1 MASPA
6 PVLVVQHEDKCPPAW
21 LGEWLT
27 DAGLS
32 LDVRRPYAGQPLPA
46 SVTRYAGLVVLGG
59 AMGAYDDDT
68 HPWLTPTKSLLREAV
83 AAEVPT
89 LGVCLGHQLAS
100 VALGG
105 SVARHPAGRQVG
117 LLPIGWTA
125 AVDDDPVFSAI
136 AEDAR
141 AVQWNNDVVV
151 EPPPAASLV
160 AGTTSG
166 GPQVLRFGPR
176 AWGVQFHPEAG
187 LEVVGGWAQSYE
199 REASSWDVDVRQV
212 LATLGAAEQ
221 KLRHTWRPMADRFAG
236 LVRSG

>member
-1 MASPA
+1 M
-6 PVLVVQHEDKCPPAW
+6 LVVQHEDKCPPAW

-32 LDVRRPYAGQPLPA
+32 LDVRRPYAGEALPD
-46 SVTRYAGLVVLGG
+46 SVREHAGLVVLGG
-59 AMGAYDDDT
+59 AMGAYDDET

-83 AAEVPT
+83 ASEVPT

-105 SVARHPAGRQVG
+105 SVDRHPAGRQVG
-117 LLPIGWTA
+117 LLPVRWTA
-125 AVDDDPVFSAI
+125 AADDDPVFGAV

-187 LEVVGGWAQSYE
+187 LEVVSGWARSYE
-199 REASSWDVDVRQV
+199 REASSWEVDVRQV

-221 KLRHTWRPMADRFAG
+221 KLRHTWRPMADGFAG
-236 LVRSG
+236 LVRTG